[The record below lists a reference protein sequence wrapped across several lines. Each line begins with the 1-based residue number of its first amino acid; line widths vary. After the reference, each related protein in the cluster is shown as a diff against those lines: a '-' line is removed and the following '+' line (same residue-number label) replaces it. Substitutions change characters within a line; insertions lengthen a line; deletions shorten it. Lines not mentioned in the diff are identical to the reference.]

1 MISHIN
7 DSKSCGSNDD
17 ELDFSD
23 FLQDLKGERKGKS
36 KSLGTNNGEGD
47 NEMSLDLDG
56 CLGFIPETGKANNSD
71 ESCSRS
77 KLQLGD
83 LPSAS
88 HWGSGFFKRFSK
100 RMSSTRMMT
109 SFRRMSSIK
118 MMEDPDKPRKK
129 RVRFKKFE
137 KIFNY

>member
-1 MISHIN
+1 MTRDNN
-7 DSKSCGSNDD
+7 DTKSRGSDD
-17 ELDFSD
+17 ELDFED
-23 FLQDLKGERKGKS
+23 FLQNLKEERGGTS
-36 KSLGTNNGEGD
+36 KSQGTNNDEGNND
-47 NEMSLDLDG
+47 MSLDLDG
-56 CLGFIPETGKANNSD
+56 CLGLIPETGKSNDSD

-83 LPSAS
+83 LPSSS
-88 HWGSGFFKRFSK
+88 HWGSGFFKSFSK